1 MALKIKTDSDMTEGS
16 IWKHLISFAV
26 PMAIGLLFQQL
37 YNTVDT
43 LVVGNF
49 VSKEA
54 QAAVGSTGS
63 IINTVVGF
71 CAGLATGASVIISQ
85 RYGAHD
91 DELLSK
97 AVHTTISVTF
107 ILSVIATVFGLAV
120 VDPMLRF
127 MQTPADVWDEARE
140 YLVIYFSGVSGIL
153 FYNMGSGILRA
164 VGDSR
169 RPLLFLIFSA
179 LTNTVLDLLF
189 VLVFHMKVDGVAYA
203 TIISQMLSAVL
214 ILVTLSREHAAYGIR
229 WKKLKI
235 DSVSIKSILR
245 IGLPSSIQSAIT
257 AFSNVFV
264 QSYINAF
271 GSACMAGY
279 SIYNKLDAFV
289 LIPVQAI
296 AMSST
301 TMVGQN
307 WGAGLKERAKQSV
320 RSAIQI
326 SLLSTVVLAVTAF
339 IAARELLGLFSP
351 EAEVVDYGIRF
362 IRIVTPFYLT
372 ICFNQIYAGALRGI
386 GDATAPTVIMLCS
399 FVVFRQIY
407 LAVTKA
413 LGFGFVAV
421 ALAYPMGWIMC
432 STLLFF
438 RYRGSRLF
446 KNETEPAADN

>member
-1 MALKIKTDSDMTEGS
+1 MVRLKHTDSDMTQGS
-16 IWKHLISFAV
+16 IRRHLIEFAV
-26 PMAIGLLFQQL
+26 PMAVGLLFQQL

-91 DELLSK
+91 EDGLSK
-97 AVHTTISVTF
+97 SVHTTIAVT
-107 ILSVIATVFGLAV
+107 ILLSLIATGVGLLII
-120 VDPMLRF
+120 DPMLRF
-127 MQTPADVWDEARE
+127 MQTPEDVWNEARL
-140 YLVIYFSGVSGIL
+140 YLTIYFSGVSGIL

-179 LTNTVLDLLF
+179 LLNTVLDLVF
-189 VLVFHMKVDGVAYA
+189 VLLFHMKVDGVALA
-203 TIISQMLSAVL
+203 TVLSQIISAVL
-214 ILVTLSREHAAYGIR
+214 ILITLTREKSAYGVR
-229 WKKLKI
+229 WRNLKV
-235 DSVSIKSILR
+235 DRESLTGILK

-279 SIYNKLDAFV
+279 SVYNKLDAFV

-307 WGAGLKERAKQSV
+307 WGAEKRLRARESV
-320 RSAIQI
+320 STAIRLSLI
-326 SLLSTVVLAVTAF
+326 STAALGVLAF
-339 IAARELLGLFSP
+339 LAARELIGLFSP
-351 EAEVVDYGIRF
+351 DPEVVSYGVRF
-362 IRIVTPFYLT
+362 IQIVTPFYLM

-386 GDATAPTVIMLCS
+386 GDATAPTIIMLCS

-407 LAVTKA
+407 LYVTKTLN
-413 LGFGFVAV
+413 LGFISV
-421 ALAYPMGWIMC
+421 ALAYPMGWILC
-432 STLLFF
+432 SVLLFI
-438 RYRGSRLF
+438 RYRRSALF
-446 KNETEPAADN
+446 RIGTSI

>member
-1 MALKIKTDSDMTEGS
+1 MTEGN
-16 IWKHLISFAV
+16 IWRHLISFAI
-26 PMAIGLLFQQL
+26 PMAVGLLFQQL

-71 CAGLATGASVIISQ
+71 CAGLATGASVVISQ

-91 DELLSK
+91 NEGLSR
-97 AVHTTISVTF
+97 AVHTTIAVTF
-107 ILSVIATVFGLAV
+107 ILSLISTAAGLLII
-120 VDPMLRF
+120 DPMLRF
-127 MQTPADVWDEARE
+127 MQTPQDVWDEARL
-140 YLVIYFSGVSGIL
+140 YLVIYFSGISGIL

-179 LTNTVLDLLF
+179 LLNTVLDLVF
-189 VLVFHMKVDGVAYA
+189 VLLFKMKVEGVAWA
-203 TIISQMLSAVL
+203 TVISQLISAGL
-214 ILVTLSREHAAYGIR
+214 NLLALTKEHSAYGLR
-229 WKKLKI
+229 WRQLKI
-235 DSVSIKSILR
+235 DPASLKTILR
-245 IGLPSSIQSAIT
+245 IGMPSSIQSAIT

-289 LIPVQAI
+289 LVPVQAI

-307 WGAGLKERAKQSV
+307 WGAGKKDRAKESV
-320 RSAIQI
+320 RCAVLI
-326 SLLSTVVLAVTAF
+326 SLLSTAALAVVAF
-339 IAARELLGLFSP
+339 VASRQLLGLFSP
-351 EAEVVDYGIRF
+351 EEEVVDFGVRF

-407 LAVTKA
+407 LFVTKL
-413 LGFGFVAV
+413 LGFGFVSV

-432 STLLFF
+432 STLLVI
-438 RYRGSRLF
+438 RYRRSLLF
-446 KNETEPAADN
+446 RPDQVPAVPEF

>member
-1 MALKIKTDSDMTEGS
+1 MAGIRKTDSDMTQGS
-16 IWKHLISFAV
+16 IWRHLVEFAI
-26 PMAIGLLFQQL
+26 PMALGLLFQQL

-71 CAGLATGASVIISQ
+71 CTGLATGASVIISQ

-91 DELLSK
+91 DAALRK
-97 AVHTTISVTF
+97 AVHTTIAVTF
-107 ILSVIATVFGLAV
+107 LLSALATAGGLLI

-127 MQTPADVWDEARE
+127 MQTPADVWDDARL
-140 YLVIYFSGVSGIL
+140 YLTIYFWGVSGIL

-169 RPLLFLIFSA
+169 RPLLFLMLSA
-179 LTNTVLDLLF
+179 LLNTVLDLFF
-189 VLVFHMKVDGVAYA
+189 VLVLGMKVDGVALA
-203 TIISQMLSAVL
+203 TVLAQVISAAAILFVL
-214 ILVTLSREHAAYGIR
+214 TREKAAYGIR
-229 WKKLKI
+229 WKELRVDLDSLSGILK
-235 DSVSIKSILR
+235 

-289 LIPVQAI
+289 LIPVQAL

-307 WGAGLKERAKQSV
+307 WGAKQTARARKSV
-320 RSAIQI
+320 STAIWLSLI
-326 SLLSTVVLAVTAF
+326 STALLGIVAF
-339 IAARELLGLFSP
+339 LAARDLIGLFSP
-351 EAEVVDYGIRF
+351 DPEVVSYGVRF
-362 IRIVTPFYLT
+362 IQIVTPFYLT
-372 ICFNQIYAGALRGI
+372 ISFNQIYSGALRGI

-407 LAVTKA
+407 LFITKM
-413 LGFGFVAV
+413 LNVGFVSV
-421 ALAYPMGWIMC
+421 ALAYPMGWILC
-432 STLLFF
+432 STLLII
-438 RYRGSRLF
+438 RYRRSRLF
-446 KNETEPAADN
+446 REGNL